1 MNALEHNGAM
11 LVSCPRLD
19 RVDLILTVSA
29 MVTGTLLYGTL
40 VCTDYKLYNAYQTT
54 DCAMPVFPKFSMM
67 YNQLAIHIMTLC
79 VISRILHHEVLSSD
93 TIH

>member
-40 VCTDYKLYNAYQTT
+40 VCINYTLYTAYQTT